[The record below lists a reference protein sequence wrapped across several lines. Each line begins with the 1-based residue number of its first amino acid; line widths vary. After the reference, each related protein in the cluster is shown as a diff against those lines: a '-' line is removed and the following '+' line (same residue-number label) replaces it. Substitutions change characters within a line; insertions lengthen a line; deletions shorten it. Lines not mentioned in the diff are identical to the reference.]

1 MVLSE
6 WWLQLLDPRLT
17 GNGQP
22 FCHVPQAAPYDFLQ
36 ADEVLSENQIQ
47 DTRALAS
54 VWTADGMYALLP
66 RSSIIL
72 EAVPVEATVAQPA
85 AQQKV
90 KASNPAVVAGSK
102 APAM

>member
-1 MVLSE
+1 MLTCCPPE
-6 WWLQLLDPRLT
+6 LIDP
-17 GNGQP
+17 QP
-22 FCHVPQAAPYDFLQ
+22 VFGEQFCRHIPQAAPYDFLQ

-72 EAVPVEATVAQPA
+72 EAVPVEAAVAQPA

-90 KASNPAVVAGSK
+90 KASNPAAIAGSK
-102 APAM
+102 APAR